1 MIKVENL
8 ETFGF
13 RAALRGMRNPL
24 NSWGRADSVFGQAGN
39 ILHLGEHDAN
49 LIKSLSKAGRSHRKM
64 LRMMHV
70 QCDITAPLYWWKDYD
85 TYKVATV
92 ANGCSTMHKLHA
104 NEFSLS
110 DFSIEGLDERA
121 LISLKNTIDDL
132 NYYRQ
137 KFIDSGN
144 KDMEA
149 WHCMNKLLTHSF
161 EQKRTID
168 INYETALSIILDR
181 NKHKLQEFRDLCDI
195 LREELPLMNLIVEA
209 VKGGNQN

>member
-1 MIKVENL
+1 
-8 ETFGF
+8 
-13 RAALRGMRNPL
+13 
-24 NSWGRADSVFGQAGN
+24 
-39 ILHLGEHDAN
+39 
-49 LIKSLSKAGRSHRKM
+49 
-64 LRMMHV
+64 MMHI

-104 NEFSLS
+104 KEFSLE

-121 LISLKNTIDDL
+121 LISLKNTINDL

-149 WHCMNKLLTHSF
+149 WHCMNKLLHNSF

-168 INYETALSIILDR
+168 ISYETALSIILDR
-181 NKHKLQEFRDLCDI
+181 SNHKLKEFRDFCDI
-195 LREELPLMNLIVEA
+195 LHHELPLMELIVEA
-209 VKGGNQN
+209 VEGGK

>member
-1 MIKVENL
+1 
-8 ETFGF
+8 
-13 RAALRGMRNPL
+13 
-24 NSWGRADSVFGQAGN
+24 
-39 ILHLGEHDAN
+39 
-49 LIKSLSKAGRSHRKM
+49 
-64 LRMMHV
+64 MMHI

-104 NEFSLS
+104 KEFSLE

-144 KDMEA
+144 KDMKA
-149 WHCMNKLLTHSF
+149 WHCMNKLLHHSF

-181 NKHKLQEFRDLCDI
+181 SNHKLQEFRDLCDI
-195 LREELPLMNLIVEA
+195 LHHELPLMELIVEA
-209 VKGGNQN
+209 VEGGK